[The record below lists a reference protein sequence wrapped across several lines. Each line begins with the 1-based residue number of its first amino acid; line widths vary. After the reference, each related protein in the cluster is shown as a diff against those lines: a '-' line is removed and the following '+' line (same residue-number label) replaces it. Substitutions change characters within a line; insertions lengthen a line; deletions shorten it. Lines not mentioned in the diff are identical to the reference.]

1 MVKPTRDPPVVDL
14 PSDHPL
20 FHFPTDFSETDGRVL
35 AEPFERQRAL
45 MEQARRNAQRESQP
59 PRRFWQFWRT

>member
-1 MVKPTRDPPVVDL
+1 MVKPTPDPPVVDL

-35 AEPFERQRAL
+35 AERFKRQRAL

>member
-1 MVKPTRDPPVVDL
+1 MVKPTPDPPVVGL

-35 AEPFERQRAL
+35 VERFKRQRAL
-45 MEQARRNAQRESQP
+45 MEQARRNAHRKSQP
-59 PRRFWQFWRT
+59 PRRFWKFWRT